1 MSGDAWERRAL
12 EVLTAEYEAA
22 QGDGAA
28 THPRPATQRH
38 YARCE
43 EHMAGLDAVEPPAC
57 SSGCAYCCHLRVS
70 VRAHEAL
77 YLAAALMALP
87 EERQRGLRA
96 RLIRNAERVR
106 SMTASQ
112 HTQTPLRCALLAADN
127 TCSMYAQRPLA
138 CRRYHSMSVAACR
151 ESFERPQDL
160 SSRIVISNR
169 RVVASVAQELA
180 YRKVL
185 EEARRDTS
193 ANELNTALVEALDDP
208 QGCLDR
214 WLRGERAF
222 VQALPG
228 EAPEHCAAP

>member
-1 MSGDAWERRAL
+1 MSGDAWEGQAL
-12 EVLTAEYEAA
+12 EALTAEYEAA

-28 THPRPATQRH
+28 ADPGPATQRH
-38 YARCE
+38 HVRCE
-43 EHMAGLDAVEPPAC
+43 ERLAAIDATEPPAC

-70 VRAHEAL
+70 LRAHEAL
-77 YLAAALMALP
+77 YLAAALVALP
-87 EERQRGLRA
+87 DERQRDLRA

-106 SMTASQ
+106 SMTAAQ

-151 ESFERPQDL
+151 KSFERPQDL
-160 SSRIVISNR
+160 SSRIAISNR

-185 EEARRDTS
+185 EEARRDTV
-193 ANELNTALVEALDDP
+193 AYELNTALAEALDDP
-208 QGCLDR
+208 QGSLDR

-222 VQALPG
+222 LQALPG